1 MSATEILGG
10 LKVEGTICGSAD
22 VVIYGE
28 VKGEINTESTVTIAK
43 GGKVE
48 GDIHAINIVIDGEF
62 NGKVLGKESIQVSPN
77 AKAKGELKAPVIMI
91 ERGAQFSGNIE
102 MAPVAAQTLIKEMPA
117 VGAANPVPTAM
128 PNIEQQAAYTPAPQ
142 VTPGYVP
149 TPTTIVS

>member
-48 GDIHAINIVIDGEF
+48 GNIHAINVIIDGEF
-62 NGKVLGKESIQVSPN
+62 NGEVLGKESIQVSPN
-77 AKAKGELKAPVIMI
+77 AKATGELKAPAIMI
-91 ERGAQFSGNIE
+91 ERGAQFSGGIE
-102 MAPVAAQTLIKEMPA
+102 MSPAPVAHKAIPA
-117 VGAANPVPTAM
+117 VGAASPVPTPM
-128 PNIEQQAAYTPAPQ
+128 PSIEQQAAYTPAPQ
-142 VTPGYVP
+142 VTPVYIP
-149 TPTTIVS
+149 STTTVS

>member
-48 GDIHAINIVIDGEF
+48 GNIHAVNVVIDGEF
-62 NGKVLGKESIQVSPN
+62 NGEVLGKESIQVSPN
-77 AKAKGELKAPVIMI
+77 AKAKGNLKAPAIMI
-91 ERGAQFSGNIE
+91 ERGAQFSGGIE
-102 MAPVAAQTLIKEMPA
+102 MSPEAQKTTLA
-117 VGAANPVPTAM
+117 VGAAHPVPTPM
-128 PNIEQQAAYTPAPQ
+128 PTIEQQAAYVPTPQ
-142 VTPGYVP
+142 VTPGYIP
-149 TPTTIVS
+149 STTVS